1 MAENFDKLRAQRKFT
16 RQSFWS
22 RLGLNFS
29 SPKDSENKKP
39 KLSLDASN
47 ADRKKRMKEVR
58 MEEIDF
64 LEQELKKE
72 TAKSKGV
79 PSVKMMSLNRQIQ
92 VLKAYNGAVDDFG
105 EKYRTL
111 GEAKKAVKEKRNE
124 ERELYLRD
132 QVFEEKYKFFLR
144 IQDLQKA
151 LRGFEETASRAFL
164 DFRYNGNSES
174 EKFYEELKGEIG
186 KIETELQTLETD
198 NPVEFRSAYLLSLS
212 EDLKKEGHIAQ
223 VESVRE
229 YLEQIK
235 IRMTIGRPMFLHGPT
250 GTGKTS
256 LAKFASKELTGK
268 NAEVVYCNPQ
278 TRESNIYGRTGIS
291 VEGGASKTFF
301 DFGPLAKALRNGTV
315 CIFDEFSAL
324 PRDQMSMIKGL
335 LSYKVG
341 DSVPVPGNGT
351 EIMRDGFQLIFTANL
366 KSEKNL
372 ERNDLPPEVAN
383 EFAQNNLEINY
394 TQPIEAYDIFLS
406 RIVDE
411 KGETEFSRYDLEE
424 TVPNLLKAMKDIQD
438 GYNGVMSHEVATLSG
453 IGDLGKVKSLKKLV
467 MNQRTMGDIIESWKV
482 VRKKDKQISFV
493 EFLDKALATELN
505 FGEYKEDKLL
515 VAKILASHGLLRTL
529 NLEDDIKISE
539 SELSVSNWTEIK
551 SQELQAS
558 QKREVLNIK
567 QLSELDPFEI
577 KKKKAT
583 KQVDEVMDEV
593 LKGEKDGVST
603 DGSDDGSE
611 NFKGQK
617 TETQLNS
624 ERDFLIKVAKSDWSQ
639 TYPARPV
646 EKFTLETFDFKSKI
660 TPDQGKVGEVTH
672 LNQPTLEDLENL
684 FKKVKPEIFNPNTD
698 QAFIQWRDKERIE
711 TKVTGTTKRYEFAE
725 YTAKVLSK
733 KYYIPGFDYWK
744 WIQEN
749 PNNPNLANIK
759 DGNWYYTPSSLF
771 RRADGCCR
779 VPTVNWRGSEFDPYG
794 PWLDSVVLSED
805 RVLLLPRR

>member
-39 KLSLDASN
+39 KLSLDTSN

-79 PSVKMMSLNRQIQ
+79 PSVKMMNLNRQIQ
-92 VLKAYNGAVDDFG
+92 VLKAYNEAVDDFG

-111 GEAKKAVKEKRNE
+111 GEAKKAVKEKRNK
-124 ERELYLRD
+124 ERELYLKD

-151 LRGFEETASRAFL
+151 LREFEETASRVFL
-164 DFRYNGNSES
+164 DFRHNGNPES
-174 EKFYEELKGEIG
+174 EKFYEELRSEIG
-186 KIETELQTLETD
+186 KIETELQTLEID
-198 NPVEFRSAYLLSLS
+198 NPIEFRSAYLLSLS

-223 VESVRE
+223 VESVQQ

-235 IRMTIGRPMFLHGPT
+235 IRMTIGKPMFLHGPT

-256 LAKFASKELTGK
+256 LARFASKELTGK
-268 NAEVVYCNPQ
+268 NPEIIYCNPQ

-291 VEGGASKTFF
+291 VEDGASKTFF
-301 DFGPLAKALRNGTV
+301 DFGPLARAMQNGSI
-315 CIFDEFSAL
+315 CIFDEFTAL
-324 PRDQMSMIKGL
+324 PKDQMSMIKGIMNA
-335 LSYKVG
+335 KVG
-341 DSVPVPGNGT
+341 DIVTIPGNGSIKIQT
-351 EIMRDGFQLIFTANL
+351 GFQLIFTANL

-406 RIVDE
+406 RIVNE
-411 KGETEFSRYDLEE
+411 RGETEFSRYDLEE

-438 GYNGVMSHEVATLSG
+438 GYNGVMSQEVAALSG
-453 IGDLGKVKSLKKLV
+453 VGDLGKVKALKKLV
-467 MNQRTMGDIIESWKV
+467 MNQRTIENIIEGWKV
-482 VRKKDKQISFV
+482 VSKKQKNISFV
-493 EFLDKALATELN
+493 EFLDERLATELN
-505 FGEYKEDKLL
+505 FGEYKEDKLF

-529 NLEDDIKISE
+529 NLEDDIKIPE

-593 LKGEKDGVST
+593 LKGEEENGVVT
-603 DGSDDGSE
+603 NGSE

-624 ERDFLIKVAKSDWSQ
+624 ERDFLIKVAKSNWSQ
-639 TYPARPV
+639 SYPARPV

-660 TPDQGKVGEVTH
+660 TSDQGKAGEVTH
-672 LNQPTLEDLENL
+672 LNQPTPKDLENL

-698 QAFIQWRDKERIE
+698 QAFIQWRDKERVK

-759 DGNWYYTPSSLF
+759 DGSWYYTPSSLF
-771 RRADGCCR
+771 RASLGVCL
-779 VPTVNWRGSEFDPYG
+779 VPLVSWGGSEFEPG
-794 PWLDSVVLSED
+794 GVWLGNDVPSRD